1 MNCRQ
6 CGGAF
11 GPGANICHH
20 CGAERVVYC
29 VECGTSLPGHAD
41 SCPLCRRPQPGSAVP
56 PSLEAEAGAGAWSAG
71 VNHLPALRVGAV
83 DVALDWVWLFD
94 VGQGDFA
101 HARAAAEQALTAYR
115 DADTLTAR
123 AVVHQLQGEFNAAL
137 ALLEEAF
144 TCAPDDGRRYVIA
157 TLACLVERK
166 RGDLLPDGDSVN
178 FIEAIQL
185 WGKTGGQTEW
195 VQRYEAT
202 QPRVPARQDLLAG
215 GYIAFILAS
224 VMSWRNLLWM
234 NDEQM
239 SAGLLS
245 DITSHFA
252 AWGNDTRGA
261 GEGRLLRALFGIQVE
276 VAAAAGQTAN
286 ALNMLMALAQAHR
299 EANDAAGAAWCSLYR
314 GDILASPSPLGR
326 PVLFGYAIREHTTK
340 TSSPAEPHL
349 FDRSRIDHAGARA
362 AYEEARRIYVEA
374 GAQRGVGLAV
384 LRLAYLDA
392 IDSARGWEHAIRGY
406 SEAQDIFN
414 RVGDRTNEWLAR
426 AGQLWARL
434 GAGATGLAAAARP
447 LAEEMKASGALTWAM
462 SVGLAL
468 AKAGREA
475 LGVRGDVDMAT
486 RAARVAEIFFEVFD
500 APLKRAQMCSDRAE
514 AWGSL
519 EATENAVLEWD
530 AALGWLEQA
539 AHQPQPD
546 PYLVKLLGT
555 QQAYSLVSLYSGQ
568 ADAEGLERAR
578 ERARGFTT
586 DVPYATK
593 EEIMGLYQ
601 AAFGLPATELA
612 LTQPGAQ
619 DNAEAAATARLPALR
634 AYYEKFQPYMIHE
647 TLRLIEEQVAV
658 YAPLSRGAQELRAGH
673 DERAAQF
680 FNEALRV
687 ADGQVERDSHRALI
701 FAAWRKPDEASAAL
715 EQYIAAGMPGSST
728 TINDIQKGIAPSIA
742 PALTAEQQRWVQV
755 SIRQRGATL
764 FVGIEA
770 WAAARRQYEEIERFT
785 GGPPQLSAPV
795 PTSDEIYRLGEYGLV
810 ADGLGEDERALA
822 YLAQAVEG
830 LETRRRYLRQEN
842 IRRALGG
849 QQWIIGI
856 YAEYARLLAAH
867 GDWSQAFVVAEMI
880 RARVLAES
888 LGGARAAMAQL
899 HMATAYRQY
908 TEQAAAVE
916 RLTTQLAMARHSE
929 ASDSAYVAE
938 LERQLTEA
946 TTTLDACE
954 EALSRAAPQWRELS
968 APRADILSVA
978 QVAERLPPG
987 TLLLAY
993 LFFRK
998 YLFSWAVT
1006 SAGLVGYELV
1016 GELDGEQLR
1025 AGLFATR
1032 TRAWMHK
1039 VSQRGGDEG
1048 TEVTPSPT
1056 FEAAL
1061 ATALLGHYDDAI
1073 ATAEHLLFVP
1083 FAELN
1088 TLPFQALQ
1096 WRRRALGL
1104 QKPISYLPA
1113 ASLLQYFRQ
1122 PDSQAVGALVV
1133 GDPEA
1138 MSYMDVATGRVE
1150 TLDPLPAARLEAQ
1163 AVAALYGAQPL
1174 VGAQA
1179 TEQAVRE
1186 ALKRAPRLIHF
1197 ATHGFL
1203 QEDAPLASGVA
1214 LVGGEAI
1221 TVDELMGLEL
1231 KAEVVVFSACDTG
1244 RGRLQG
1250 SELIGLAR
1258 GLLYAGARA
1267 AVVSLWPVDDVATAM
1282 LMEFFHTELAAEVSP
1297 ARALW
1302 QAQLRL
1308 QQTTA
1313 GEAAP
1318 YYTRAAAAYADTI
1331 AVLTASGR
1339 ADAARHFQQEL
1350 SKLESRAKLSRR
1362 FPTQQL
1368 FTAATY
1374 WAAFQVIGDW
1384 R

>member
-29 VECGTSLPGHAD
+29 VECGTSLPASAD
-41 SCPLCRRPQPGSAVP
+41 SCSLCRRPQPGSAVA
-56 PSLEAEAGAGAWSAG
+56 PSLEAEAGAGAWSAV

-94 VGQGDFA
+94 MGQGDFA
-101 HARAAAEQALTAYR
+101 AARAAAEQALTAYR

-123 AVVHQLQGEFNAAL
+123 AVVHQLQGEFIAAL

-166 RGDLLPDGDSVN
+166 RSDLLPDGDSVN
-178 FIEAIQL
+178 FTEAIQL
-185 WGKTGGQTEW
+185 WGKSGGQTEW
-195 VQRYEAT
+195 VQRYEAI

-215 GYIAFILAS
+215 NYIAFILAS
-224 VMSWRNLLWM
+224 VMSWRHLLWM
-234 NDEQM
+234 RQM
-239 SAGLLS
+239 DAEMLS
-245 DITSHFA
+245 EIMGQFGV
-252 AWGNDTRGA
+252 WGKEADGA
-261 GEGRLLRALFGIQVE
+261 GEGRLLRAVFGIQVE
-276 VAAAAGQTAN
+276 VRAAEGKTAN
-286 ALNMLMALAQAHR
+286 ALNLLTALAQGHR

-326 PVLFGYAIREHTTK
+326 PVLFGYSIWEHTTK
-340 TSSPAEPHL
+340 TSSRAEPHL
-349 FDRSRIDHAGARA
+349 FDRSGIDLAGARA

-392 IDSARGWEHAIRGY
+392 IDNERGWEHAIRGY
-406 SEAQDIFN
+406 TEAQDIFN

-447 LAEEMKASGALTWAM
+447 LAEEMKASDALTWGL

-475 LGVRGDVDMAT
+475 LGVRGDVDTAT
-486 RAARVAEIFFEVFD
+486 RVARVAEVFFEVFD

-539 AHQPQPD
+539 AQQPQPD
-546 PYLVKLLGT
+546 PYLVKLLGA
-555 QQAYSLVSLYSGQ
+555 QQAYGLVSLYSGQ

-586 DVPYATK
+586 DVPYVTK
-593 EEIMGLYQ
+593 EELMGLYQ
-601 AAFGLPATELA
+601 AAFGPPATEPA

-619 DNAEAAATARLPALR
+619 DNAEAASMAGLLALR
-634 AYYEKFQPYMIHE
+634 AYYEKHQLYMIHE
-647 TLRLIEEQVAV
+647 TLRLIDEQVAV
-658 YAPLSRGAQELRAGH
+658 YAPLSRGAQELIAGH

-680 FNEALRV
+680 FNEALRG
-687 ADGQVERDSHRALI
+687 ADKQVERDSHRAQI

-715 EQYIAAGMPGSST
+715 EQYIAAGMPSSST
-728 TINDIQKGIAPSIA
+728 TINDIQKEIEPSIT
-742 PALTAEQQRWVQV
+742 PALTAEQQQWVQV
-755 SIRQRGATL
+755 GTRQRMATL
-764 FVGIEA
+764 FVSIEA
-770 WAAARRQYEEIERFT
+770 WADARRQFEEIERLT
-785 GGPPQLSAPV
+785 GGPLQLSAPV
-795 PTSDEIYRLGEYGLV
+795 PTSDEIYRLALYGRV

-830 LETRRRYLRQEN
+830 LETRRHYLRQEN
-842 IRRALGG
+842 TRRAHGG
-849 QQWIIGI
+849 QEWRA

-867 GDWSQAFVVAEMI
+867 GDWSQSFVVAEMI

-888 LGGARAAMAQL
+888 LGGARAATAQL
-899 HMATAYRQY
+899 QTATAYRQY
-908 TEQAAAVE
+908 TEQVAAIE
-916 RLTTQLAMARHSE
+916 RLTTQLAMARHSG
-929 ASDSAYVAE
+929 ASDPAYVAE
-938 LERQLTEA
+938 LEQQLTAA
-946 TTTLDACE
+946 TAALDARE

-1006 SAGLVGYELV
+1006 RAGLVGCELV

-1039 VSQRGGDEG
+1039 ISQRGDDEG
-1048 TEVTPSPT
+1048 KEATPSPT
-1056 FEAAL
+1056 FEASL

-1073 ATAEHLLFVP
+1073 AVAEHLLIVP

-1088 TLPFQALQ
+1088 TFPFQALP
-1096 WRRRALGL
+1096 WRERSLGL

-1113 ASLLQYFRQ
+1113 ASLLQYFRVADMQ
-1122 PDSQAVGALVV
+1122 GLGALVV
-1133 GDPEA
+1133 GDPEM
-1138 MSYMDVATGRVE
+1138 MSYTDAATGRVE
-1150 TLDPLPAARLEAQ
+1150 EFDPLPAARLEAQ

-1174 VGAQA
+1174 IGSDA
-1179 TEQAVRE
+1179 TEQNVRA
-1186 ALKRAPRLIHF
+1186 ALMRSPRLIHF

-1203 QEDAPLASGVA
+1203 QEGAPLASGVA
-1214 LVGGEAI
+1214 LAGGEAI
-1221 TVDELMGLEL
+1221 TADELMGLDL
-1231 KAEVVVFSACDTG
+1231 KADVVVFSACDTG

-1250 SELIGLAR
+1250 SELVGLAR

-1282 LMEFFHTELAAEVSP
+1282 LMEFFHAEMSGQGSP

-1302 QAQLRL
+1302 RAQLRL
-1308 QQTTA
+1308 HQITA

-1331 AVLTASGR
+1331 ADLMASGR
-1339 ADAARHFQQEL
+1339 VDAARHFQQEL
-1350 SKLESRAKLSRR
+1350 SKLESRANLSRR

-1368 FTAATY
+1368 FTAPSY

>member
-11 GPGANICHH
+11 EPGANICHH

-29 VECGTSLPGHAD
+29 VECGTSMSAHAD
-41 SCPLCRRPQPGSAVP
+41 SCPLCRRPQLGSAVP
-56 PSLEAEAGAGAWSAG
+56 PWEVDAGAGSAG

-83 DVALDWVWLFD
+83 DVALDWAWLFD

-101 HARAAAEQALTAYR
+101 AARAAAEQALTAYR

-123 AVVHQLQGEFNAAL
+123 AVVHQLQGEFIAAL

-166 RGDLLPDGDSVN
+166 RSDLLPDGDSVN
-178 FIEAIQL
+178 FTEAIQR
-185 WGKTGGQTEW
+185 WGTTGGQTEW
-195 VQRYEAT
+195 VERYEAIH
-202 QPRVPARQDLLAG
+202 PRVPARQDLLAG
-215 GYIAFILAS
+215 SYIAFILAS
-224 VMSWRNLLWM
+224 VMTWRHLLWM
-234 NDEQM
+234 KQM
-239 SAGLLS
+239 DAEMLS
-245 DITSHFA
+245 EIMGQFGV
-252 AWGNDTRGA
+252 WGKEADGA
-261 GEGRLLRALFGIQVE
+261 GEGRLLRAVFGIQVE
-276 VAAAAGQTAN
+276 VRAAEGKTAN
-286 ALNMLMALAQAHR
+286 ALNLLTALAQAHH
-299 EANDAAGAAWCSLYR
+299 EANDPAGAAWCSLYR

-340 TSSPAEPHL
+340 TSSRAEPHL
-349 FDRSRIDHAGARA
+349 FDRSGIDLAGARA

-392 IDSARGWEHAIRGY
+392 IDSERGWEHAIRGY
-406 SEAQDIFN
+406 TEAQDIFN

-447 LAEEMKASGALTWAM
+447 LAEEMKASGALTWGL

-475 LGVRGDVDMAT
+475 LGVRGDVDTAT
-486 RAARVAEIFFEVFD
+486 RAARVAEVFFEVFD

-539 AHQPQPD
+539 AQQPQPD
-546 PYLVKLLGT
+546 PYLVKLLGA

-586 DVPYATK
+586 DVPYVTK
-593 EEIMGLYQ
+593 EELMGLYQ
-601 AAFGLPATELA
+601 AAFGPPATEPA

-619 DNAEAAATARLPALR
+619 DNAEAASMASLLALR
-634 AYYEKFQPYMIHE
+634 AYYEKHQLYMIHE
-647 TLRLIEEQVAV
+647 TLRLIDEQVAV
-658 YAPLSRGAQELRAGH
+658 YAPLSRGAQELIAGH

-680 FNEALRV
+680 FNEALRA
-687 ADGQVERDSHRALI
+687 ADKQVERDSHRALI

-715 EQYIAAGMPGSST
+715 EQYIVAGMPSSST
-728 TINDIQKGIAPSIA
+728 TINDIQKEIEPSIT

-755 SIRQRGATL
+755 SIRQRMATL
-764 FVGIEA
+764 FVSIEA
-770 WAAARRQYEEIERFT
+770 WADARRQFEEIERLT

-795 PTSDEIYRLGEYGLV
+795 PTSDEIYRLALYGRV

-830 LETRRRYLRQEN
+830 LETRRHYLRQEN
-842 IRRALGG
+842 TRRAHGR
-849 QQWIIGI
+849 QWAIGP

-867 GDWSQAFVVAEMI
+867 GDWSQSFVVAEMI

-888 LGGARAAMAQL
+888 LGGARAATAQL
-899 HMATAYRQY
+899 QTATAYRQY

-916 RLTTQLAMARHSE
+916 RLTTQLAMARYSG
-929 ASDSAYVAE
+929 ASDPAYVTG
-938 LERQLTEA
+938 LEQQLTA
-946 TTTLDACE
+946 AAAALDARE

-968 APRADILSVA
+968 APRADILSAA
-978 QVAERLPPG
+978 QVGERLPPG

-993 LFFRK
+993 LYFRK

-1006 SAGLVGYELV
+1006 RAGLVGYELV
-1016 GELDGEQLR
+1016 GELDEERLR

-1039 VSQRGGDEG
+1039 ISQRGDDEG
-1048 TEVTPSPT
+1048 KEATPSPT
-1056 FEAAL
+1056 FEASL

-1088 TLPFQALQ
+1088 TLPFQALP
-1096 WRRRALGL
+1096 WRGRALGL

-1122 PDSQAVGALVV
+1122 SDSHAAGALVV

-1138 MSYMDVATGRVE
+1138 MSYMDATTGRFE

-1163 AVAALYGAQPL
+1163 AVAALVGAQPL

-1214 LVGGEAI
+1214 LAGGEAI

-1231 KAEVVVFSACDTG
+1231 KADVVVFSACDTG
-1244 RGRLQG
+1244 RGQLQG

-1267 AVVSLWPVDDVATAM
+1267 TVVSLWPVDDVATAM
-1282 LMEFFHTELAAEVSP
+1282 LMEFFHTELAAQVSP

-1331 AVLTASGR
+1331 TALTAAGR
-1339 ADAARHFQQEL
+1339 SDDVARFQE
-1350 SKLESRAKLSRR
+1350 KLSEIELRAEMCSLA
-1362 FPTQQL
+1362 PTQQP
-1368 FTAATY
+1368 FTVTAH

>member
-11 GPGANICHH
+11 EPGANVCHH

-29 VECGTSLPGHAD
+29 VECGTSLPASAD
-41 SCPLCRRPQPGSAVP
+41 SCPLCRRPQPGSVVP
-56 PSLEAEAGAGAWSAG
+56 PPREVDAGAGAGSAG

-94 VGQGDFA
+94 MGQGDFA
-101 HARAAAEQALTAYR
+101 RARAAAEQALTAYR

-123 AVVHQLQGEFNAAL
+123 AVVHQLQGEFIAAL

-166 RGDLLPDGDSVN
+166 RDDLLPDGDCVN
-178 FIEAIQL
+178 FTEAIQL
-185 WGKTGGQTEW
+185 WGKSGGQTEW
-195 VQRYEAT
+195 VQRYEAI

-215 GYIAFILAS
+215 NYIAFILAS
-224 VMSWRNLLWM
+224 VMRWRHLLWM
-234 NDEQM
+234 RQM
-239 SAGLLS
+239 DAEMLS
-245 DITSHFA
+245 EIMGQFGV
-252 AWGNDTRGA
+252 WGKEADGA
-261 GEGRLLRALFGIQVE
+261 GEGRLLRAVFGIQVE
-276 VAAAAGQTAN
+276 VRAAEGETAN
-286 ALNMLMALAQAHR
+286 ALNLLTALAQAHH
-299 EANDAAGAAWCSLYR
+299 EANDSAGAAWCSLYR

-340 TSSPAEPHL
+340 TSSRAEPHL
-349 FDRSRIDHAGARA
+349 FDRSGIDLAGARA

-392 IDSARGWEHAIRGY
+392 IDSERGWEHAIRGY
-406 SEAQDIFN
+406 TEAQDIFN
-414 RVGDRTNEWLAR
+414 RVGDRTSEWLAR

-475 LGVRGDVDMAT
+475 LGVRGDVDTAT
-486 RAARVAEIFFEVFD
+486 RAASVAEVFFEVFD

-539 AHQPQPD
+539 AQQPQPD
-546 PYLVKLLGT
+546 PYMVKLLGA
-555 QQAYSLVSLYSGQ
+555 QQAYGLVSLYSGQ

-578 ERARGFTT
+578 ERARGFTV
-586 DVPYATK
+586 DVPYVTK
-593 EEIMGLYQ
+593 EELMRLYQ
-601 AAFGLPATELA
+601 AAFGPPATEPD

-619 DNAEAAATARLPALR
+619 DNSEAAATAQLPALR
-634 AYYEKFQPYMIHE
+634 AYYEKFQPYMTHE

-680 FNEALRV
+680 FNEALRA

-701 FAAWRKPDEASAAL
+701 FTAWRKPDEASAAL
-715 EQYIAAGMPGSST
+715 EQYIAAGMPSSSS
-728 TINDIQKGIAPSIA
+728 TINDIQKEIEPSIV
-742 PALTAEQQRWVQV
+742 PALTAEQQRWIQV

-770 WAAARRQYEEIERFT
+770 WADARRQYEEIERLT

-795 PTSDEIYRLGEYGLV
+795 PTSDEIYRLGHYGLV

-830 LETRRRYLRQEN
+830 LETRRHYLRQEKT
-842 IRRALGG
+842 RRAHGG
-849 QQWIIGI
+849 QEWAIGA

-867 GDWSQAFVVAEMI
+867 GDWSQSFIVAEMI

-888 LGGARAAMAQL
+888 LGGARAATAQL
-899 HMATAYRQY
+899 QTATAYRQY
-908 TEQAAAVE
+908 TEQASAVE
-916 RLTTQLAMARHSE
+916 RLTTQLAMARHSG
-929 ASDSAYVAE
+929 ASDPAYVAE
-938 LERQLTEA
+938 LEQQLTAA
-946 TTTLDACE
+946 TAALDARE

-993 LFFRK
+993 LYFRK

-1006 SAGLVGYELV
+1006 CAGLVGYELV

-1025 AGLFATR
+1025 VGLLATR
-1032 TRAWMHK
+1032 TRVWMNK
-1039 VSQRGGDEG
+1039 ISQRGGDEG

-1061 ATALLGHYDDAI
+1061 ATALLGRYDDAI

-1083 FAELN
+1083 FAGLN
-1088 TLPFQALQ
+1088 MLPFQALP
-1096 WRRRALGL
+1096 WRGRALGL

-1122 PDSQAVGALVV
+1122 SDSQAAGALVV

-1174 VGAQA
+1174 LGAEA

-1214 LVGGEAI
+1214 LAGGEAI
-1221 TVDELMGLEL
+1221 AVDELMGIEL
-1231 KAEVVVFSACDTG
+1231 KADVVVFSACDTG
-1244 RGRLQG
+1244 RGQLQG

-1282 LMEFFHTELAAEVSP
+1282 LMEFFHTELAAQVSP

-1331 AVLTASGR
+1331 AVFTASGR

-1362 FPTQQL
+1362 FPIQQL